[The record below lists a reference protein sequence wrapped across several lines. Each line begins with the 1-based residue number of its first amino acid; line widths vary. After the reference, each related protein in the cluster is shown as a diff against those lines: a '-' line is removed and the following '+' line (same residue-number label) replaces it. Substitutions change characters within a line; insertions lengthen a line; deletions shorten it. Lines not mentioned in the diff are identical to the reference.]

1 MLVNLQGKV
10 AGVQI
15 TNNPGYLS
23 QGTPKPSPTIIIAN
37 ASTQSNEPFTLLM
50 AFL

>member
-1 MLVNLQGKV
+1 MISSNDLLKQKSENVSQALQGKV

-23 QGTPKPSPTIIIAN
+23 QGTPKPS
-37 ASTQSNEPFTLLM
+37 QQL
-50 AFL
+50 